1 MQMSAENSP
10 ALERRGSD
18 VQGVWGESS
27 FPGAVLG
34 CAGHPCRGRLLEGGS
49 MWAHLRAGGWGC
61 ASSSLGKFP
70 PESGVQ
76 GRVGEEATGGRK
88 WREGVWRGRS
98 SGLGEVSW
106 RGCGA
111 SSVTWLCRSP
121 PVLSLA
127 CIAGHRKG
135 LLIKIMD
142 TEDDKHR
149 CNLRPERISH

>member
-1 MQMSAENSP
+1 MC
-10 ALERRGSD
+10 RGC
-18 VQGVWGESS
+18 GESLVS
-27 FPGAVLG
+27 LVLCLGAQG
-34 CAGHPCRGRLLEGGS
+34 TRAEGGC
-49 MWAHLRAGGWGC
+49 WKEGACGRTCGQVGGGVPAAAWE
-61 ASSSLGKFP
+61 SSRLGRFP

-127 CIAGHRKG
+127 CIAGRRKG